1 MEKLFSYGT
10 LQFKNVQLDTFGRIL
25 NGTKEK
31 LLGYKTERLKI
42 TDDSVINSSHND
54 NHPIIRYTG
63 NKIDLVEGLLFEIT
77 HDELL
82 LADSYEVDDY
92 KRVKV
97 TFKSGRGGWVYVGI

>member
-97 TFKSGRGGWVYVGI
+97 TFKSGRVGWVYVGI

>member
-63 NKIDLVEGLLFEIT
+63 NKID
-77 HDELL
+77 
-82 LADSYEVDDY
+82 
-92 KRVKV
+92 
-97 TFKSGRGGWVYVGI
+97 